1 MNTSEQILVI
11 FLSTFLAIFL
21 LLGIIVLAKMITVM
35 NRLDRI
41 TEKVENIT
49 DKAEAIAE
57 TLGSTGLSA
66 IVTKNFAMAFKKR
79 SKR

>member
-1 MNTSEQILVI
+1 MNTAEQILVI
-11 FLSTFLAIFL
+11 FLSTSLAIFL
-21 LLGIIVLAKMITVM
+21 FLGIIVLAKMITVM

-49 DKAEAIAE
+49 DRAEAIAE

-66 IVTKNFAMAFKKR
+66 VVTKIFAMTFKKR